1 MKGWAL
7 LAWQVGNPGFGLQ
20 QVYKAD
26 TVVHACDPA
35 LGRKKQENQEFK
47 VTLQ

>member
-1 MKGWAL
+1 L
-7 LAWQVGNPGFGLQ
+7 VFSRFI
-20 QVYKAD
+20 KAD